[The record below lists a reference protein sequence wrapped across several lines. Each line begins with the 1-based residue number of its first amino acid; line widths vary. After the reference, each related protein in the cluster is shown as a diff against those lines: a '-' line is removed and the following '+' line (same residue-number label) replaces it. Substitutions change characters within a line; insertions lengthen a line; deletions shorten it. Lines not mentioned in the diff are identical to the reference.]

1 MMMMTFILIK
11 ISWLHNSATALY
23 AVSYTHLDVY
33 KRQLYHSFRLI
44 GVFLYTRLY
53 TPYGIGVT
61 QSNYQFI
68 VVLLNHSLSSFL
80 LDLTERCMFLALY
93 YSSPFLVFG
102 LYYFN
107 CSLHCQHCTSHM
119 ICLSFVQLL
128 AYYFWF
134 THFLENFTL
143 KLLNIFYLC

>member
-1 MMMMTFILIK
+1 MLKFIVK
-11 ISWLHNSATALY
+11 ALSLY
-23 AVSYTHLDVY
+23 LFACLLDALAFCNFQIHHCYDV
-33 KRQLYHSFRLI
+33 LYHSFRLI

-119 ICLSFVQLL
+119 ICLSVVQLL
-128 AYYFWF
+128 AYYF
-134 THFLENFTL
+134 
-143 KLLNIFYLC
+143 